1 MSTGVGEIG
10 SALLGGDA
18 SKDAAEEAA
27 NAIRYAADVQKQ
39 IYQDQVSRYESV
51 LSAGYKLIGRLRQDA
66 EGGYDMKQSP
76 AAQYELQQGTKA
88 MNRQLAARGLLGGGT
103 AANRLTELSQGVAA
117 RDWQNAYS
125 RLVDSLKLGTGAA
138 GAMNQAGS
146 NYGNQVGSTGQNLA
160 TIYTNQGNNMMSI
173 YQDAGNK
180 YANNEAAVGRYFA
193 SRYGG

>member
-39 IYQDQVSRYESV
+39 IYQDQVSRYEPFYQQGINS
-51 LSAGYKLIGRLRQDA
+51 LADYAKMLK
-66 EGGYDMKQSP
+66 GGYDMKQSP

-138 GAMNQAGS
+138 GAMNQAGLITEIRS
-146 NYGNQVGSTGQNLA
+146 EAQGRTWQLSIQIRA
-160 TIYTNQGNNMMSI
+160 TT
-173 YQDAGNK
+173 
-180 YANNEAAVGRYFA
+180 
-193 SRYGG
+193 